1 MYGSTISV
9 SSCDSLVWNGTVYD
23 TSEVYTDTLQT
34 VSGCDSVLIIDL
46 TINNSY
52 VGDTVLTTSC
62 DSSRME
68 WDSI

>member
-1 MYGSTISV
+1 MI
-9 SSCDSLVWNGTVYD
+9 LVEFIQIQD
-23 TSEVYTDTLQT
+23 LIQT

-62 DSSRME
+62 DSLEME